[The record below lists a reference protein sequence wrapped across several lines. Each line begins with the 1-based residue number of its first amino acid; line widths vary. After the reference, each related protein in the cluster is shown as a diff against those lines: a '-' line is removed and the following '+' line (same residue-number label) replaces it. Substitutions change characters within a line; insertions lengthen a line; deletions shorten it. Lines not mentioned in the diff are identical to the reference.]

1 MIEFP
6 KDFLWGAAT
15 SAYQVEGNNSNSDW
29 WPWEKKTGL
38 TQSGNACR
46 HYELFR
52 EDYDIAKALGH
63 NIHRLSVEWARI
75 EPEEGVFS
83 EKEIQHYRD
92 VLLALKE
99 RGIKPVVTLHHFT
112 NPIWFSDIGGWE
124 NPKAAVYFKR
134 FCAKIVDALKKD
146 VHFWVTINEPM
157 VYLYHAYLLG
167 IWPPQKK
174 SLIAANRAL
183 GNIIESHV
191 AAYRVINKIYKEDN
205 LEKPL
210 ISIAHNMQ
218 AFVPCRNNLIDKFA
232 VFLRDKLF
240 NRDIIKVL
248 VARRS
253 LDYIGL
259 NYYSRSLVEV
269 KRWGVMNLLSDIC
282 ESGHSRLKKNDMDW
296 DIYPKG
302 IHDLLVE
309 LKAFKLPVFIL
320 ENGICTSDDNLR
332 WEYIKEH
339 LENIHKAIT
348 EGANVL
354 GYTYWSLLD
363 NLEWD
368 KGFWPRFG
376 LVEVD
381 FNTYQRRIRES
392 AKKFAEVCRTNT
404 L

>member
-6 KDFLWGAAT
+6 KGFLWGAAT

-38 TQSGNACR
+38 TESGNACR

-63 NIHRLSVEWARI
+63 NVHRLSVEWARI

-83 EKEIQHYRD
+83 EKEIQHYKD
-92 VLLALKE
+92 ALLALKE

-112 NPIWFSDIGGWE
+112 NPIWFSNIGGWE
-124 NPKAAVYFKR
+124 NPKAAGYFKS
-134 FCAKIVDALKKD
+134 FCGRIVNVLKKD

-157 VYLYHAYLLG
+157 VYLYHSYLLG

-174 SLIAANRAL
+174 SLLVASRAL
-183 GNIIESHV
+183 GNIIEAHV
-191 AAYRVINKIYKEDN
+191 ASYRLINKIYKEDN

-218 AFVPCRNNLIDKFA
+218 AFVPCRNNLKDRAA

-240 NRDIIKVL
+240 NRDIIKIL
-248 VARRS
+248 ISRRS

-269 KRWGVMNLLSDIC
+269 KRWGVMNLLSDVC
-282 ESGHSRLKKNDMDW
+282 ESGHSNLKKNDMGW

-302 IHDLLVE
+302 IYDLLME
-309 LKAFKLPVFIL
+309 LKRFRLPVFIL
-320 ENGICTSDDNLR
+320 ENGICTSDDNIR

-381 FNTYQRRIRES
+381 FDTYQRRVRES
-392 AKKFAEVCRTNT
+392 AKKFARV
-404 L
+404 

>member
-15 SAYQVEGNNSNSDW
+15 SAYQVEGNNFNSDW
-29 WPWEKKTGL
+29 WLWEKKTGL

-63 NIHRLSVEWARI
+63 NVHRLSVEWARI

-83 EKEIQHYRD
+83 EKEIQHYKD
-92 VLLALKE
+92 VLFALKE

-112 NPIWFSDIGGWE
+112 NPIWFSNAGGWE
-124 NPKAAVYFKR
+124 NPKAAGYFKS
-134 FCAKIVDALKKD
+134 FCGRIVNVLKKD

-157 VYLYHAYLLG
+157 VYLYHAYFLG

-174 SLIAANRAL
+174 SLLAANRAL
-183 GNIIESHV
+183 GNIIKAHV
-191 AAYRVINKIYKEDN
+191 ASYQLINKIYKEDN

-218 AFVPCRNNLIDKFA
+218 AFVPCRNNLKDRFA
-232 VFLRDKLF
+232 VYLRDKLF
-240 NRDIIKVL
+240 NRDIIKIL

-269 KRWGVMNLLSDIC
+269 KRWGIMNLLSDIC
-282 ESGHSRLKKNDMDW
+282 ESGHSKLKKNDMGW

-302 IHDLLVE
+302 IHDLLTE
-309 LKAFKLPVFIL
+309 LKVFKLPVFIL
-320 ENGICTSDDNLR
+320 ENGICTADDNLR

-348 EGANVL
+348 EGATVL
-354 GYTYWSLLD
+354 GYIYWSLLD

-381 FNTYQRRIRES
+381 FNTYQRRVREN
-392 AKKFAEVCRTNT
+392 ARKFAEVCRTNR

>member
-15 SAYQVEGNNSNSDW
+15 SAYQVEGNNFNSDW

-63 NIHRLSVEWARI
+63 NVHRLSVEWARI

-83 EKEIQHYRD
+83 EKEIQHYKD
-92 VLLALKE
+92 ALLALKE

-112 NPIWFSDIGGWE
+112 NPIWFSNIGGWE
-124 NPKAAVYFKR
+124 NPKTAEYFKR
-134 FCAKIVDALKKD
+134 FCDKIVNALKKD

-157 VYLYHAYLLG
+157 VYLYHSYLLG

-174 SLIAANRAL
+174 SLLVASRAL
-183 GNIIESHV
+183 GNIIEAHV
-191 AAYRVINKIYKEDN
+191 ASYRLINKIYKEDN

-218 AFVPCRNNLIDKFA
+218 AFVPCRNNLKDRAA

-240 NRDIIKVL
+240 NRDIIKIL
-248 VARRS
+248 ISRRS

-269 KRWGVMNLLSDIC
+269 KRWGVMNLLSDVC
-282 ESGHSRLKKNDMDW
+282 ESGHSNLKKNDMGW

-302 IHDLLVE
+302 IYDLLME
-309 LKAFKLPVFIL
+309 LKRFRLPVFIL
-320 ENGICTSDDNLR
+320 ENGICTSDDNIR

-381 FNTYQRRIRES
+381 YNTYQRRVRES
-392 AKKFAEVCRTNT
+392 AKKFAEVCRTNR

>member
-6 KDFLWGAAT
+6 KGFLWGAAT

-83 EKEIQHYRD
+83 EKEIQHYKD

-124 NPKAAVYFKR
+124 NPKAAAYFKR
-134 FCAKIVDALKKD
+134 FCAKIADALKKD

-174 SLIAANRAL
+174 SLLAANRAL

-191 AAYRVINKIYKEDN
+191 AAYRAINKIYKEDN

-218 AFVPCRNNLIDKFA
+218 AFVPCRNKLIDKFA
-232 VFLRDKLF
+232 VYLRDKLF
-240 NRDIIKVL
+240 NRDIIRIL
-248 VARRS
+248 AARRS

-282 ESGHSRLKKNDMDW
+282 ESGHSKLKKNDMDW

-302 IHDLLVE
+302 IYDLLVE
-309 LKAFKLPVFIL
+309 LKAFKLPIFIL
-320 ENGICTSDDNLR
+320 ENGICTGDDDLR

-348 EGANVL
+348 EGVNVL

-381 FNTYQRRIRES
+381 FNTYQRRVRES
-392 AKKFAEVCRTNT
+392 AKKFAEVCRTNK